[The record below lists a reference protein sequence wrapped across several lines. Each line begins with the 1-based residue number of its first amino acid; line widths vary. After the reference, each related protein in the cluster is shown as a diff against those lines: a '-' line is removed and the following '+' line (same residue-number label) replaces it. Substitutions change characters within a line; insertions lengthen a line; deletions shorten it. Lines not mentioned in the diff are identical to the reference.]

1 MSFLFVDEAKIFVRG
16 GNGGNGCMSFRRE
29 KFVPRGGPD
38 GGNGGKGGD
47 VVMQADASLHTLLD
61 LRYQTH
67 NAAARGRHGKGKD
80 MAGRSGE
87 DRVIRVPLGT
97 VCRDAESG
105 EVLWDFQ
112 SQGEQFIA
120 ARGGR
125 GGRGNGTF
133 ATSINRAPRQT
144 TQGALGEERWLRV
157 ELKLLADVGLLGFP
171 NAGKST
177 LISRLSAAT
186 PKIAPYPFTT
196 LTPNLGVVRLP
207 DYASCVMADIPGLV
221 PDAHKG
227 KGLGLGFLRH
237 IDRTR
242 VLVHLL
248 DLGIREDGRTAW
260 EDFTAINHELACF
273 RPDLAQRPQIVVASK
288 MDLPDAQQ
296 RLPEMQQQF
305 AAQGLDVIPISAVSG
320 AGLDALVY
328 RLAAEL
334 KAAAPA
340 AESNAT

>member
-1 MSFLFVDEAKIFVRG
+1 MFVDEAKIFVRG
-16 GNGGNGCMSFRRE
+16 GKGGNGCMSFRRE

-38 GGNGGKGGD
+38 GGNGGHGGD
-47 VVMQADASLHTLLD
+47 VIMQADAALHTLLD
-61 LRYQTH
+61 LRYHTY
-67 NAAARGRHGKGKD
+67 NVADRGRHGKGKD
-80 MAGRSGE
+80 MTGRRGD

-97 VCRDAESG
+97 ICREAESDA
-105 EVLWDFQ
+105 VLWDFQ
-112 SQGEQFIA
+112 SQGERFIA

-125 GGRGNGTF
+125 GGRGNASF
-133 ATSINRAPRQT
+133 ASSINRAPRQT
-144 TQGALGEERWLRV
+144 TQGAPGEERWLRV
-157 ELKLLADVGLLGFP
+157 ELKLLADVGLIGFP

-196 LTPNLGVVRLP
+196 LTPNLGVVALP

-227 KGLGLGFLRH
+227 KGLGLEFLRH

-248 DLGIREDGRTAW
+248 DLGVQEDGRTPW
-260 EDFTAINHELACF
+260 EDFVSINHELACF
-273 RPDLAQRPQIVVASK
+273 RPDLAGRPQIVVASK
-288 MDLPDAQQ
+288 MDLPDARQ
-296 RLPEMQQQF
+296 RLPEMQRQF
-305 AAQGLDVIPISAVSG
+305 GARGLDVIPISAVTG
-320 AGLDALVY
+320 AGLDALIH

-334 KAAAPA
+334 KAATA
-340 AESNAT
+340 ATAERIMT

>member
-1 MSFLFVDEAKIFVRG
+1 MFVDEAKILVRG
-16 GNGGNGCMSFRRE
+16 GKGGNGCMSFRRE

-38 GGNGGKGGD
+38 GGNGGAGGS
-47 VVMQADASLHTLLD
+47 VIMQADEALHTLLD
-61 LRYQTH
+61 LRYHTY
-67 NAAARGRHGKGKD
+67 NVADRGRHGKGKD
-80 MAGRSGE
+80 MSGRRGD

-97 VCRDAESG
+97 ICREAESG
-105 EVLWDFQ
+105 AVLWDFQ
-112 SQGEQFIA
+112 SQGERFVA

-125 GGRGNGTF
+125 GGRGNASF

-144 TQGALGEERWLRV
+144 TEGSAGEERWLRL

-196 LTPNLGVVRLP
+196 LTPNLGVVALP
-207 DYASCVMADIPGLV
+207 DYASCVVADIPGLV

-227 KGLGLGFLRH
+227 KGLGLDFLRH

-248 DLGIREDGRTAW
+248 DLGVQEGGRTPW
-260 EDFTAINHELACF
+260 EAFVSINHELACF

-288 MDLPDAQQ
+288 MDLPDAQR
-296 RLPEMQQQF
+296 RLPEMQRQF
-305 AAQGLDVIPISAVSG
+305 AAQGLDVVPISAVTG
-320 AGLDALVY
+320 AGLEALVH

-340 AESNAT
+340 AAESNVT

>member
-1 MSFLFVDEAKIFVRG
+1 MFVDEAKIFVRG
-16 GNGGNGCMSFRRE
+16 GNGGNGCVSFRRE

-38 GGNGGKGGD
+38 GGNGGSGGH
-47 VVMQADASLHTLLD
+47 VIMQGDATLHTLLD
-61 LRYQTH
+61 LRYRTY
-67 NAAARGRHGKGKD
+67 NMAERGRHGKGKD
-80 MAGRSGE
+80 MHGRSG
-87 DRVIRVPLGT
+87 DDCVIRVPLGT
-97 VCRDAESG
+97 ICRDAES
-105 EVLWDFQ
+105 EATLWDFQ
-112 SQGEQFIA
+112 SQGERFIA

-125 GGRGNGTF
+125 GGRGNASF

-144 TQGALGEERWLRV
+144 TQGALGEERWLRL

-196 LTPNLGVVRLP
+196 LTPNLGVVALP

-227 KGLGLGFLRH
+227 KGLGLEFLRH

-248 DLGIREDGRTAW
+248 DLGAEEDGRSPWA
-260 EDFTAINHELACF
+260 DFAAINHELACF
-273 RPDLAQRPQIVVASK
+273 RPDLVQRPQIVVAAK
-288 MDLPDAQQ
+288 MDLPVAQQ

-305 AAQGLDVIPISAVSG
+305 AAQGLDVVPISAVTG
-320 AGLDALVY
+320 VGLDTLVR
-328 RLAAEL
+328 RLAFEL
-334 KAAAPA
+334 KAA
-340 AESNAT
+340 

>member
-1 MSFLFVDEAKIFVRG
+1 MFVDEAKIFVRG
-16 GNGGNGCMSFRRE
+16 GKGGDGCMSFRRE

-47 VVMQADASLHTLLD
+47 VVMRADSSLHTLLD

-67 NAAARGRHGKGKD
+67 NAAERGRHGKGKD
-80 MAGRSGE
+80 MAGRRGD
-87 DRVIRVPLGT
+87 DRLIRVPVGT
-97 VCRDAESG
+97 VCRDAESDT
-105 EVLWDFQ
+105 VLWDFQ
-112 SQGEQFIA
+112 SQGERFVV

-125 GGRGNGTF
+125 GGRGNASF

-144 TQGALGEERWLRV
+144 TQGAPGEERWLRV

-196 LTPNLGVVRLP
+196 LTPNLGVVALP

-227 KGLGLGFLRH
+227 KGLGLEFLRH

-248 DLGIREDGRTAW
+248 DLGVREEGRTPW
-260 EDFTAINHELACF
+260 EDYLSINHELECF
-273 RPDLAQRPQIVVASK
+273 RPHLARRPQIVVASK
-288 MDLPDAQQ
+288 MDLPDAQ
-296 RLPEMQQQF
+296 RCLPEMERQF
-305 AAQGLDVIPISAVSG
+305 AAQGLGVIPISAVTG

-340 AESNAT
+340 VESDVP

>member
-1 MSFLFVDEAKIFVRG
+1 MFVDEAKIFVCG
-16 GNGGNGCMSFRRE
+16 GKGGNGCMSFRRE

-38 GGNGGKGGD
+38 GGNGGNGGN
-47 VVMQADASLHTLLD
+47 VIMQGDAALHTLLD
-61 LRYQTH
+61 LRYRTY
-67 NAAARGRHGKGKD
+67 NTAERGRHGKGKD
-80 MAGRSGE
+80 MHGRRG
-87 DRVIRVPLGT
+87 DDCVIRVPLGT
-97 VCRDAESG
+97 ICRDAES
-105 EVLWDFQ
+105 EAVLWDIQ
-112 SQGEQFIA
+112 SQGERFIA

-125 GGRGNGTF
+125 GGRGNATF
-133 ATSINRAPRQT
+133 ATSTNRAPRQT
-144 TQGALGEERWLRV
+144 TDGALGEERWLLL

-186 PKIAPYPFTT
+186 PKIASYPFTT
-196 LTPNLGVVRLP
+196 LTPNLGVVALP

-227 KGLGLGFLRH
+227 KGVGLEFLRH

-248 DLGIREDGRTAW
+248 DLGAQEDGRTPW

-288 MDLPDAQQ
+288 MDLPEAQQ
-296 RLPEMQQQF
+296 RLPEMQRLF
-305 AAQGLDVIPISAVSG
+305 AAQGLEVVPISAVTG
-320 AGLDALVY
+320 AGLDTLVR
-328 RLAAEL
+328 RLALEL
-334 KAAAPA
+334 KAA
-340 AESNAT
+340 

>member
-1 MSFLFVDEAKIFVRG
+1 MFVDQAKIFVRG

-38 GGNGGKGGD
+38 GGNGGNGGN
-47 VVMQADASLHTLLD
+47 VIMQADSALHTLLD
-61 LRYQTH
+61 LRYQTY
-67 NAAARGRHGKGKD
+67 NAADRGRHGKGKD
-80 MAGRSGE
+80 MNGRRGE

-97 VCRDAESG
+97 VCREAEDDM
-105 EVLWDFQ
+105 VLWDFQ
-112 SQGEQFIA
+112 SQGERFTA

-125 GGRGNGTF
+125 GGRGNASF
-133 ATSINRAPRQT
+133 ASSVNQAPRQT
-144 TQGALGEERWLRV
+144 TQGKPGEERWLRF

-196 LTPNLGVVRLP
+196 LTPNLGVVALP

-227 KGLGLGFLRH
+227 KGLGLEFLRH

-248 DLGIREDGRTAW
+248 DVGIQEDGRTPW
-260 EDFTAINHELACF
+260 EDFISINHELACF
-273 RPDLAQRPQIVVASK
+273 RPDLAQRPQIVVATK
-288 MDLPDAQQ
+288 MDLPDAQH
-296 RLPEMQQQF
+296 RLPEMQRQF
-305 AAQGLDVIPISAVSG
+305 AAQGLDVVPISAVTG
-320 AGLDALVY
+320 AGLDTLIH
-328 RLAAEL
+328 RLAAAL
-334 KAAAPA
+334 KAA
-340 AESNAT
+340 